1 MGIVSSGSGSG
12 RKGDK
17 TDILSMETNK
27 LCRVLLLFVC
37 CRDDDGIDQKSK
49 TDNGTN
55 GGGAQTAGTLS
66 SANSL
71 LDSSQTIAAIEY
83 KKGYMMRKCCF
94 EANKKSKLGII
105 GFGVVLWLFRMF
117 SVWFI

>member
-1 MGIVSSGSGSG
+1 MSFCCIVY
-12 RKGDK
+12 
-17 TDILSMETNK
+17 
-27 LCRVLLLFVC
+27 

-55 GGGAQTAGTLS
+55 GGGAQTAGTLA

-94 EANKKSKLGII
+94 EANKKSKLGTI

-117 SVWFI
+117 CLVLYNMELVLCRVCILWADDYEHNVL